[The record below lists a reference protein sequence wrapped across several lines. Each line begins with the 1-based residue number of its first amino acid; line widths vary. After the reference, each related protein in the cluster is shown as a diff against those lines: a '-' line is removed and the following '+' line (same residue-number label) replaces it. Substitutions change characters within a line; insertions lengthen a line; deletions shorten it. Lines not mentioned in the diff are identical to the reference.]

1 MVKNILKISTFVFF
15 FTLLLPLHSFAEQKN
30 ILSQLPTNEDI
41 ELQMEET
48 KKLMEE
54 NLEKA
59 KEQAPD
65 TGETYELFEE
75 IMDEVETQ
83 REEMQGEIE
92 DISRMVDDAPV
103 KNIED
108 ISKMVDDA
116 PVKIIK
122 DGIVA
127 VFGSI
132 FVFIGILIF
141 FGLIAFGGVI
151 LNIIM
156 LIDCNKREFQD
167 KTLWIVILVAGT
179 LMGFGIIPGI
189 LYYFLVKKKLG
200 PVQEPEPKTE

>member
-30 ILSQLPTNEDI
+30 ILSQLPTDEEID
-41 ELQMEET
+41 LQMEET

-75 IMDEVETQ
+75 KMDEFDTQ
-83 REEMQGEIE
+83 REEIQG
-92 DISRMVDDAPV
+92 D
-103 KNIED
+103 IED

-116 PVKIIK
+116 PVKNIE
-122 DGIVA
+122 DGIAA

-132 FVFIGILIF
+132 FVFLGILIF
-141 FGLIAFGGVI
+141 FGLLAFGGII

-156 LIDCNKREFQD
+156 LIDCNKREFPD

>member
-1 MVKNILKISTFVFF
+1 MIKNILKISTFVFF
-15 FTLLLPLHSFAEQKN
+15 FTLLFPLHSFAEQKN
-30 ILSQLPTNEDI
+30 LLSQLPTNEEI
-41 ELQMEET
+41 
-48 KKLMEE
+48 KKQVEE
-54 NLEKA
+54 NLERA
-59 KEQAPD
+59 KEQVPD

-75 IMDEVETQ
+75 KMDELDTQ
-83 REEMQGEIE
+83 REEIQGDIE

-108 ISKMVDDA
+108 
-116 PVKIIK
+116 
-122 DGIVA
+122 GIVA
-127 VFGSI
+127 LFGSI
-132 FVFIGILIF
+132 FIFLGILIF

>member
-30 ILSQLPTNEDI
+30 ILSQLPTNEEID
-41 ELQMEET
+41 LQMEET

-75 IMDEVETQ
+75 KMDEFDTQ
-83 REEMQGEIE
+83 REEIQGDIE

-108 ISKMVDDA
+108 
-116 PVKIIK
+116 
-122 DGIVA
+122 GIAA

-132 FVFIGILIF
+132 FIFLGILIL
-141 FGLIAFGGVI
+141 FGLLAFGGII

>member
-30 ILSQLPTNEDI
+30 ILSQLPTDEEID
-41 ELQMEET
+41 LQMEET

-75 IMDEVETQ
+75 KMDEFDTQ
-83 REEMQGEIE
+83 E

-108 ISKMVDDA
+108 
-116 PVKIIK
+116 
-122 DGIVA
+122 GIAA

-132 FVFIGILIF
+132 FIFLGILIL
-141 FGLIAFGGVI
+141 FGLLAFGGII

-167 KTLWIVILVAGT
+167 KTLWMVILIAGT

>member
-1 MVKNILKISTFVFF
+1 MIKNILKISTFVFF
-15 FTLLLPLHSFAEQKN
+15 FTLLFPLHSFAEQKN
-30 ILSQLPTNEDI
+30 ILSQLPTDEEID
-41 ELQMEET
+41 LQMEET

-75 IMDEVETQ
+75 KMDEFDTQ
-83 REEMQGEIE
+83 REEIQGNIE

-108 ISKMVDDA
+108 
-116 PVKIIK
+116 
-122 DGIVA
+122 GIVA
-127 VFGSI
+127 LFGSI
-132 FVFIGILIF
+132 FIFLGILIF
-141 FGLIAFGGVI
+141 FCVVAFGGII

-200 PVQEPEPKTE
+200 PVQEPEPKTK

>member
-30 ILSQLPTNEDI
+30 ILSQLPTDEEID
-41 ELQMEET
+41 LQMEET

-75 IMDEVETQ
+75 KMDELDTQ
-83 REEMQGEIE
+83 E

-108 ISKMVDDA
+108 
-116 PVKIIK
+116 
-122 DGIVA
+122 GIVA
-127 VFGSI
+127 LFGSI
-132 FVFIGILIF
+132 FIFLGILIL
-141 FGLIAFGGVI
+141 FGLLAFGGII

-167 KTLWIVILVAGT
+167 KTLWMVILIAGT

>member
-30 ILSQLPTNEDI
+30 ILSQLPTDEEID
-41 ELQMEET
+41 LQMEET

-75 IMDEVETQ
+75 KMDEFDTQ
-83 REEMQGEIE
+83 E

-108 ISKMVDDA
+108 
-116 PVKIIK
+116 
-122 DGIVA
+122 GIAA

-132 FVFIGILIF
+132 FIFLGILIL
-141 FGLIAFGGVI
+141 FGLLAFGGII

-167 KTLWIVILVAGT
+167 KTLWMVILIAGT
-179 LMGFGIIPGI
+179 LIGFGIIPGI

>member
-30 ILSQLPTNEDI
+30 ILSQLPTDEEID
-41 ELQMEET
+41 LQMEET

-75 IMDEVETQ
+75 KMDEFDTQ
-83 REEMQGEIE
+83 E

-108 ISKMVDDA
+108 
-116 PVKIIK
+116 
-122 DGIVA
+122 GIVA
-127 VFGSI
+127 LFGSI
-132 FVFIGILIF
+132 FVFLGILIL
-141 FGLIAFGGVI
+141 FGLLAFGGII

-167 KTLWIVILVAGT
+167 KTLWMVILIAGT

>member
-1 MVKNILKISTFVFF
+1 MIKNILKISTFVFF
-15 FTLLLPLHSFAEQKN
+15 FILLLPLHSFAEQKN
-30 ILSQLPTNEDI
+30 LLSQLPTNEEI
-41 ELQMEET
+41 
-48 KKLMEE
+48 KKQVEE
-54 NLEKA
+54 NLERA

-75 IMDEVETQ
+75 KMDEFDTQ
-83 REEMQGEIE
+83 E

-108 ISKMVDDA
+108 
-116 PVKIIK
+116 
-122 DGIVA
+122 GIVA
-127 VFGSI
+127 LFGSI
-132 FVFIGILIF
+132 FIFLGILIF

>member
-30 ILSQLPTNEDI
+30 ILSQLPTDEEID
-41 ELQMEET
+41 LQMEET

-75 IMDEVETQ
+75 KMDEFDTQ
-83 REEMQGEIE
+83 REEIQG
-92 DISRMVDDAPV
+92 D
-103 KNIED
+103 IED

-116 PVKIIK
+116 PVKNIE

-127 VFGSI
+127 LFGSI
-132 FVFIGILIF
+132 FVFLGILIL
-141 FGLIAFGGVI
+141 FGLLAFGGII

>member
-1 MVKNILKISTFVFF
+1 MIKNILKISTFVFF
-15 FTLLLPLHSFAEQKN
+15 FTLLFPLHSLANQKN
-30 ILSQLPTNEDI
+30 ILSQLPTNEEI
-41 ELQMEET
+41 
-48 KKLMEE
+48 KKQVEE

-75 IMDEVETQ
+75 KMDELDTQ
-83 REEMQGEIE
+83 REEIQGDIE

-108 ISKMVDDA
+108 
-116 PVKIIK
+116 
-122 DGIVA
+122 GIVA
-127 VFGSI
+127 LFGSI
-132 FVFIGILIF
+132 FIFLGILIF

>member
-30 ILSQLPTNEDI
+30 ILSQLPTDEEID
-41 ELQMEET
+41 LQMEET

-75 IMDEVETQ
+75 KMDEFDTQ
-83 REEMQGEIE
+83 REEIQG
-92 DISRMVDDAPV
+92 D
-103 KNIED
+103 IED

-116 PVKIIK
+116 PVKNIE

-132 FVFIGILIF
+132 FVFLGILIL
-141 FGLIAFGGVI
+141 FGLLAFGGII

-200 PVQEPEPKTE
+200 PVQEPKPKTE

>member
-30 ILSQLPTNEDI
+30 ILSQLPTDEEID
-41 ELQMEET
+41 LQMEET

-75 IMDEVETQ
+75 KMDEFDTQ
-83 REEMQGEIE
+83 REEIQGDIE

-108 ISKMVDDA
+108 
-116 PVKIIK
+116 
-122 DGIVA
+122 GIVA
-127 VFGSI
+127 LFGSI
-132 FVFIGILIF
+132 FVFLGILIF
-141 FGLIAFGGVI
+141 FGLIAFGGII

>member
-30 ILSQLPTNEDI
+30 ILSQLPTDEEID
-41 ELQMEET
+41 LQMEET

-75 IMDEVETQ
+75 KMDEFDTQ
-83 REEMQGEIE
+83 REEIQGNIE

-108 ISKMVDDA
+108 
-116 PVKIIK
+116 
-122 DGIVA
+122 GIVA
-127 VFGSI
+127 LFGSI
-132 FVFIGILIF
+132 FVFLGILIF
-141 FGLIAFGGVI
+141 FGLIAFGGII

>member
-30 ILSQLPTNEDI
+30 ILSQLPTDEEID
-41 ELQMEET
+41 LQMEET

-75 IMDEVETQ
+75 KMDEFDTQ
-83 REEMQGEIE
+83 E

-108 ISKMVDDA
+108 
-116 PVKIIK
+116 
-122 DGIVA
+122 GIVA
-127 VFGSI
+127 LFGSI
-132 FVFIGILIF
+132 FIFLGILIL
-141 FGLIAFGGVI
+141 FGLLAFGGII

>member
-1 MVKNILKISTFVFF
+1 MIKNILKISTFVFF
-15 FTLLLPLHSFAEQKN
+15 FTLLFPLHSFAEQKN
-30 ILSQLPTNEDI
+30 ILSQLPTNEEI
-41 ELQMEET
+41 
-48 KKLMEE
+48 KKQVEE
-54 NLEKA
+54 NLERA

-75 IMDEVETQ
+75 KMDELDTQ
-83 REEMQGEIE
+83 REEIQGDIE

-108 ISKMVDDA
+108 SIA
-116 PVKIIK
+116 
-122 DGIVA
+122 A

-132 FVFIGILIF
+132 FIFLGILIL
-141 FGLIAFGGVI
+141 FGLLAFGGII

>member
-30 ILSQLPTNEDI
+30 ILSQLPTDEEID
-41 ELQMEET
+41 LQMEET

-75 IMDEVETQ
+75 KMDEFDTQ
-83 REEMQGEIE
+83 REEIQG
-92 DISRMVDDAPV
+92 D
-103 KNIED
+103 IED

-116 PVKIIK
+116 PVKNIE

-132 FVFIGILIF
+132 FVFLGILIL
-141 FGLIAFGGVI
+141 FGLLAFGGII

>member
-30 ILSQLPTNEDI
+30 ILSQLPTDEEID
-41 ELQMEET
+41 LQMEET

-75 IMDEVETQ
+75 KMDELDTQ
-83 REEMQGEIE
+83 REEIQGDIE

-108 ISKMVDDA
+108 
-116 PVKIIK
+116 
-122 DGIVA
+122 GIVA
-127 VFGSI
+127 LFGSI
-132 FVFIGILIF
+132 FVFLGILIL
-141 FGLIAFGGVI
+141 FGLLAFGGII

>member
-30 ILSQLPTNEDI
+30 ILSQLPTNEEID
-41 ELQMEET
+41 LQMEET

-75 IMDEVETQ
+75 KMDEFDTQ
-83 REEMQGEIE
+83 REEIQGDIE

-108 ISKMVDDA
+108 
-116 PVKIIK
+116 
-122 DGIVA
+122 GIVA

-132 FVFIGILIF
+132 FVFLGILIL
-141 FGLIAFGGVI
+141 FGLLAFGGII

>member
-30 ILSQLPTNEDI
+30 ILSQLPTDEEID
-41 ELQMEET
+41 LQMEET

-75 IMDEVETQ
+75 KMDEFDTQ
-83 REEMQGEIE
+83 REEIQGDIE

-108 ISKMVDDA
+108 
-116 PVKIIK
+116 
-122 DGIVA
+122 GIVA
-127 VFGSI
+127 LFGSI
-132 FVFIGILIF
+132 FVFLGILIL
-141 FGLIAFGGVI
+141 FGLLAFGGII

>member
-30 ILSQLPTNEDI
+30 ILSQLPTDEEID
-41 ELQMEET
+41 LQMEET

-75 IMDEVETQ
+75 KMDEFDTQ
-83 REEMQGEIE
+83 REEIQGDIE

-108 ISKMVDDA
+108 
-116 PVKIIK
+116 
-122 DGIVA
+122 GIVA
-127 VFGSI
+127 LFGSI
-132 FVFIGILIF
+132 FIFLGILIL
-141 FGLIAFGGVI
+141 FGLLAFGGII

-167 KTLWIVILVAGT
+167 KTLWMVILIAGT

>member
-30 ILSQLPTNEDI
+30 ILSQLPTDEEID
-41 ELQMEET
+41 LQMEET

-75 IMDEVETQ
+75 IMDELDTQ
-83 REEMQGEIE
+83 REEIQGDIE

-108 ISKMVDDA
+108 
-116 PVKIIK
+116 
-122 DGIVA
+122 GIVA
-127 VFGSI
+127 LFGSI
-132 FVFIGILIF
+132 FVFLGILIF
-141 FGLIAFGGVI
+141 FGLIAFGGII

>member
-30 ILSQLPTNEDI
+30 ILSQLPTDEEID
-41 ELQMEET
+41 LQMEET

-75 IMDEVETQ
+75 IMDEFDTQ
-83 REEMQGEIE
+83 REEIQGNIE

-108 ISKMVDDA
+108 
-116 PVKIIK
+116 
-122 DGIVA
+122 GIAA

-132 FVFIGILIF
+132 FIFLGILIL
-141 FGLIAFGGVI
+141 FGLLAFGGII

>member
-30 ILSQLPTNEDI
+30 ILSQLPTDEEID
-41 ELQMEET
+41 LQMEET

-75 IMDEVETQ
+75 KMDEFDTQ
-83 REEMQGEIE
+83 REEIQGDIE

-108 ISKMVDDA
+108 
-116 PVKIIK
+116 
-122 DGIVA
+122 GIVA

-132 FVFIGILIF
+132 FVFLGILIL
-141 FGLIAFGGVI
+141 FGLLAFGGII

>member
-15 FTLLLPLHSFAEQKN
+15 FILLLPLHSFAEQKN
-30 ILSQLPTNEDI
+30 ILSQLPTNEEID
-41 ELQMEET
+41 LQMEET

-75 IMDEVETQ
+75 KMDEFDTQ
-83 REEMQGEIE
+83 REEIQG
-92 DISRMVDDAPV
+92 D
-103 KNIED
+103 IED

-116 PVKIIK
+116 PVKNIE

-132 FVFIGILIF
+132 FVFLGILIF
-141 FGLIAFGGVI
+141 FGLIAFGGII

-167 KTLWIVILVAGT
+167 KTLWMVILIAGT

>member
-30 ILSQLPTNEDI
+30 ILSQLPTDEEID
-41 ELQMEET
+41 LQMEET

-75 IMDEVETQ
+75 KMDELDTQ
-83 REEMQGEIE
+83 REEIQGDIE

-108 ISKMVDDA
+108 SIA
-116 PVKIIK
+116 
-122 DGIVA
+122 A

-132 FVFIGILIF
+132 FIFLGILIL
-141 FGLIAFGGVI
+141 FGLLAFGGII

>member
-30 ILSQLPTNEDI
+30 ILSQLPTDEEID
-41 ELQMEET
+41 LQMEET

-65 TGETYELFEE
+65 TGQTYELFEE
-75 IMDEVETQ
+75 IMDEFDTQ
-83 REEMQGEIE
+83 REEIQGDIE

-108 ISKMVDDA
+108 
-116 PVKIIK
+116 
-122 DGIVA
+122 GIAA

-132 FVFIGILIF
+132 FIFLGILIL
-141 FGLIAFGGVI
+141 FGLLAFGGII

-167 KTLWIVILVAGT
+167 KTLWMVILIAGT

>member
-30 ILSQLPTNEDI
+30 ILSQLPTDEEID
-41 ELQMEET
+41 LQMEET

-75 IMDEVETQ
+75 IMDEFDTQ
-83 REEMQGEIE
+83 REEIQGDIE

-108 ISKMVDDA
+108 
-116 PVKIIK
+116 
-122 DGIVA
+122 GIVA

-132 FVFIGILIF
+132 FVFLGILIL
-141 FGLIAFGGVI
+141 FGLLAFGGII

-167 KTLWIVILVAGT
+167 KTLWMVILIAGT

-200 PVQEPEPKTE
+200 PVQEPEPKAE

>member
-30 ILSQLPTNEDI
+30 ILSQLPTDEEID
-41 ELQMEET
+41 LQMEET

-75 IMDEVETQ
+75 KMDEFDTQ
-83 REEMQGEIE
+83 E

-108 ISKMVDDA
+108 
-116 PVKIIK
+116 
-122 DGIVA
+122 GIVA

-132 FVFIGILIF
+132 FIFLGILIL
-141 FGLIAFGGVI
+141 FGLLAFGGII

-167 KTLWIVILVAGT
+167 KTLWMVILIAGT

>member
-30 ILSQLPTNEDI
+30 ILSQLPTNEEID
-41 ELQMEET
+41 LQMEET

-75 IMDEVETQ
+75 KMDEFDTQ
-83 REEMQGEIE
+83 E

-108 ISKMVDDA
+108 
-116 PVKIIK
+116 
-122 DGIVA
+122 GIAA

-132 FVFIGILIF
+132 FIFLGILIL
-141 FGLIAFGGVI
+141 FGLLAFGGII

>member
-30 ILSQLPTNEDI
+30 ILSQLPTDEEIN
-41 ELQMEET
+41 LQMEET

-75 IMDEVETQ
+75 KMDEFDTQ
-83 REEMQGEIE
+83 REEIQGDIE

-108 ISKMVDDA
+108 
-116 PVKIIK
+116 
-122 DGIVA
+122 GIAA

-132 FVFIGILIF
+132 FVFLGILIF
-141 FGLIAFGGVI
+141 FGLIAFGGII

>member
-1 MVKNILKISTFVFF
+1 MIKNILKISTFVFF
-15 FTLLLPLHSFAEQKN
+15 FTLLFPLHSFAEQKN
-30 ILSQLPTNEDI
+30 ILSQLPTNEEI
-41 ELQMEET
+41 
-48 KKLMEE
+48 KKQVEE

-75 IMDEVETQ
+75 KMDEFDTQ
-83 REEMQGEIE
+83 E

-108 ISKMVDDA
+108 
-116 PVKIIK
+116 
-122 DGIVA
+122 GIVA

-132 FVFIGILIF
+132 FIFLGILIF
-141 FGLIAFGGVI
+141 FCVVAFGGII

>member
-15 FTLLLPLHSFAEQKN
+15 FTLLFPLHSFAEQKN
-30 ILSQLPTNEDI
+30 ILSQLPTNEEI
-41 ELQMEET
+41 
-48 KKLMEE
+48 KKQVEE
-54 NLEKA
+54 NLERA

-75 IMDEVETQ
+75 KMDEFDTQ
-83 REEMQGEIE
+83 REEIQG
-92 DISRMVDDAPV
+92 D
-103 KNIED
+103 IED

-116 PVKIIK
+116 PVKNIE
-122 DGIVA
+122 DGIAA

-132 FVFIGILIF
+132 FIFLGILIL
-141 FGLIAFGGVI
+141 FGLLAFGGII

>member
-30 ILSQLPTNEDI
+30 ILSQLPTDEEID
-41 ELQMEET
+41 LQMEET

-75 IMDEVETQ
+75 KMDEFDTQ
-83 REEMQGEIE
+83 REEIQG
-92 DISRMVDDAPV
+92 D
-103 KNIED
+103 IED

-116 PVKIIK
+116 PVKNIE

-132 FVFIGILIF
+132 FVFLGILIL
-141 FGLIAFGGVI
+141 FGLLAFGGII

-167 KTLWIVILVAGT
+167 KTLWMVILIAGT

>member
-1 MVKNILKISTFVFF
+1 MIKNILKISTFVFF
-15 FTLLLPLHSFAEQKN
+15 FTLLFPLHSFAEQKN
-30 ILSQLPTNEDI
+30 ILSQLPTNEEI
-41 ELQMEET
+41 
-48 KKLMEE
+48 KKQVEE
-54 NLEKA
+54 NLERA

-75 IMDEVETQ
+75 KMDELDTQ
-83 REEMQGEIE
+83 REEIQGDIE

-156 LIDCNKREFQD
+156 LIDCNKREFPD

-179 LMGFGIIPGI
+179 LMGFGIIP
-189 LYYFLVKKKLG
+189 
-200 PVQEPEPKTE
+200 

>member
-30 ILSQLPTNEDI
+30 ILSQLPTDEEID
-41 ELQMEET
+41 LQMEET

-75 IMDEVETQ
+75 KMDEFDTQ
-83 REEMQGEIE
+83 REEIQGNIE

-108 ISKMVDDA
+108 
-116 PVKIIK
+116 
-122 DGIVA
+122 GIAA

-132 FVFIGILIF
+132 FVFLGILIF
-141 FGLIAFGGVI
+141 FGLIAFGGII

>member
-30 ILSQLPTNEDI
+30 ILSQLPTDEEID
-41 ELQMEET
+41 LQMEET

-75 IMDEVETQ
+75 KMDEFDTQ
-83 REEMQGEIE
+83 REEIQGDIE

-108 ISKMVDDA
+108 
-116 PVKIIK
+116 
-122 DGIVA
+122 GIVA

-132 FVFIGILIF
+132 FVFLGILIL
-141 FGLIAFGGVI
+141 FGLLAFGGII

-200 PVQEPEPKTE
+200 PVQEPEPKAE

>member
-30 ILSQLPTNEDI
+30 ILSQLPTDEEID
-41 ELQMEET
+41 LQMEET

-75 IMDEVETQ
+75 IMDEFDTQ
-83 REEMQGEIE
+83 REEIQGDIE

-108 ISKMVDDA
+108 
-116 PVKIIK
+116 
-122 DGIVA
+122 GIAA

-132 FVFIGILIF
+132 FVFLGILIF
-141 FGLIAFGGVI
+141 FGLLAFGGII

>member
-30 ILSQLPTNEDI
+30 ILSQLPTDEEID
-41 ELQMEET
+41 LQMEET

-75 IMDEVETQ
+75 IMDEFDTQ
-83 REEMQGEIE
+83 REEIQGDIE

-108 ISKMVDDA
+108 
-116 PVKIIK
+116 
-122 DGIVA
+122 GIA
-127 VFGSI
+127 TVFGSI
-132 FVFIGILIF
+132 FIFLGILIF
-141 FGLIAFGGVI
+141 FGLIAFGGII

>member
-30 ILSQLPTNEDI
+30 ILSQLPTDEEID
-41 ELQMEET
+41 LQMEET

-75 IMDEVETQ
+75 KMDEFDTQ
-83 REEMQGEIE
+83 REEIQGDIE

-108 ISKMVDDA
+108 
-116 PVKIIK
+116 
-122 DGIVA
+122 GIAA

-132 FVFIGILIF
+132 FIFLGILIL
-141 FGLIAFGGVI
+141 FGLLAFGGII